1 MSDLPRQ
8 VDIAEEGPREG
19 FQVEKNPI
27 PSADKIAL
35 IDALSAT
42 GLRHIQVASFV
53 SPKLVPGWADAE
65 QVVAGFTPKPDIH
78 YTALWFNAAG
88 LDRALA
94 FKDRLH
100 LFGSISLAASEAF
113 SLKNLN
119 RDRAGQ
125 IEAMRKQTAA
135 HIAAGVPVTRIGLQA
150 AFGCNYAGDVPPAQV
165 MAAVTDGLMIAAEA
179 GVTIQDLTLAD
190 TMGWANPRQIEAVVG
205 EVRNRWPEL
214 RLALHLHDT
223 RGLGIANAMAG
234 LRMGVARFD
243 AAVGGLGGC
252 PFAGQPGAPGNIAT
266 EELALLCAE
275 LGIATGIDLEA
286 LVEAGRLAE
295 RILDRRLPSAVLRGG
310 TLARFRAQAAWINV
324 RRCAPLCTSS
334 RPQQGRHHG
343 SLGAPFARNR
353 FGAGNRERFR
363 RTRAAFRRTFPGT
376 DLSADRPRR
385 GGPCQHR
392 GLARRSAACQSSAA
406 LGAGCD
412 G

>member
-1 MSDLPRQ
+1 MSDLPRK
-8 VDIAEEGPREG
+8 VEIAEEGPREG
-19 FQVEKNPI
+19 FQIEKNPI
-27 PSADKIAL
+27 ASADKIAL

-53 SPKLVPGWADAE
+53 SPRLVPGWSDAE
-65 QVVAGFTPKPDIH
+65 AVVAGFRPNPDIH

-150 AFGCNYAGDVPPAQV
+150 AFGCNYAGDVAPAQV
-165 MAAVTDGLMIAAEA
+165 MAAIADGLAIASEAGASEAGASEAGASEA
-179 GVTIQDLTLAD
+179 GVTIRDLTLAD
-190 TMGWANPRQIEAVVG
+190 TMGWANPHQIETVIG

-310 TLARFRAQAAWINV
+310 TLARFRA
-324 RRCAPLCTSS
+324 
-334 RPQQGRHHG
+334 
-343 SLGAPFARNR
+343 
-353 FGAGNRERFR
+353 
-363 RTRAAFRRTFPGT
+363 RAA
-376 DLSADRPRR
+376 
-385 GGPCQHR
+385 
-392 GLARRSAACQSSAA
+392 
-406 LGAGCD
+406 
-412 G
+412 

>member
-1 MSDLPRQ
+1 MSDLPRK
-8 VDIAEEGPREG
+8 VEIAEEGPREG
-19 FQVEKNPI
+19 FQIEKNPI
-27 PSADKIAL
+27 ASADKIAL

-65 QVVAGFTPKPDIH
+65 AVVAGFRPNPDIH

-150 AFGCNYAGDVPPAQV
+150 AFGCNYAGDVAPAQV
-165 MAAVTDGLMIAAEA
+165 MAAIADGLAIASEAGASEAGASEA
-179 GVTIQDLTLAD
+179 GVTIRDLTLAD
-190 TMGWANPRQIEAVVG
+190 TMGWANPHQIETVIG

-310 TLARFRAQAAWINV
+310 TLARFRA
-324 RRCAPLCTSS
+324 
-334 RPQQGRHHG
+334 
-343 SLGAPFARNR
+343 
-353 FGAGNRERFR
+353 
-363 RTRAAFRRTFPGT
+363 RAA
-376 DLSADRPRR
+376 
-385 GGPCQHR
+385 
-392 GLARRSAACQSSAA
+392 
-406 LGAGCD
+406 
-412 G
+412 

>member
-1 MSDLPRQ
+1 MSDLPRK
-8 VDIAEEGPREG
+8 VEIAEEGPREG
-19 FQVEKNPI
+19 FQIEKNPI
-27 PSADKIAL
+27 ASADKIAL

-53 SPKLVPGWADAE
+53 SPRLVPGWSDAE
-65 QVVAGFTPKPDIH
+65 AVVAGFRPNSDIH

-150 AFGCNYAGDVPPAQV
+150 AFGCNYAGDVAPAQV
-165 MAAVTDGLMIAAEA
+165 MAAIADGLAIASEAGASEASASEAGASEA
-179 GVTIQDLTLAD
+179 GVAIRDLTLAD
-190 TMGWANPRQIEAVVG
+190 TMGWANPHQIETVIG

-310 TLARFRAQAAWINV
+310 TLARFRA
-324 RRCAPLCTSS
+324 
-334 RPQQGRHHG
+334 
-343 SLGAPFARNR
+343 
-353 FGAGNRERFR
+353 
-363 RTRAAFRRTFPGT
+363 RAA
-376 DLSADRPRR
+376 
-385 GGPCQHR
+385 
-392 GLARRSAACQSSAA
+392 
-406 LGAGCD
+406 
-412 G
+412 